1 MANASGGYNFQ
12 PIPISEKGCIFAD
25 EYNYYDMTA
34 LEIRTAINNDLN
46 TFSPDLLKMVAD
58 YVRSLRKRS
67 EATETP
73 ITPLVASIFTGHS
86 LNISDIEL
94 DTAREAYLKEKYL

>member
-1 MANASGGYNFQ
+1 
-12 PIPISEKGCIFAD
+12 
-25 EYNYYDMTA
+25 
-34 LEIRTAINNDLN
+34 
-46 TFSPDLLKMVAD
+46 MVAD

-67 EATETP
+67 EANETP